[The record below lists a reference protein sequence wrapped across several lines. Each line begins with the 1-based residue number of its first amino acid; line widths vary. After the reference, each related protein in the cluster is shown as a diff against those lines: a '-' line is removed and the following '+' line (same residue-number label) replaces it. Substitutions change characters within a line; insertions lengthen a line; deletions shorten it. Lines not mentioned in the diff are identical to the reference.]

1 MAIRDD
7 IIKEI
12 ELRLG
17 GGMVDVELDRDH
29 YDVAVNR
36 ALAKY
41 RQRSSNSVEESF
53 MIMPLQKEV
62 DQYTLP
68 QGVISVRQVFRRTTG
83 GINTSGVDL
92 EPFEAGY
99 LNTYLLHS
107 ARAGSVATF
116 EFYAQYREMLG
127 RMFGSHLL
135 FTYNERTRLLTLHR
149 HLRADDSV
157 VLWCYNVRPDE
168 SLLTDVYASSWLKDY
183 ATAHCKMMLGEARS
197 KFAQIAGPQG
207 GTSLN
212 GENLK
217 TEAMAELEKLEEDLK
232 QYVDGSTPLSFVIG

>member
-29 YDVAVNR
+29 YDVAINR
-36 ALAKY
+36 ALAKF
-41 RQRSSNSVEESF
+41 RQRSSNAVEESF
-53 MIMPLQKEV
+53 MVMPLTKEV

-68 QGVISVRQVFRRTTG
+68 EGIISVRQIFRRITG
-83 GINTSGVDL
+83 GINTSGIDL

-107 ARAGSVATF
+107 ARAGSVTTF
-116 EFYAQYREMLG
+116 EFYAQYRELLG
-127 RMFGSHLL
+127 RMFGAHMM
-135 FTYNERTRLLTLHR
+135 FTYNPRTRLLTLHR
-149 HLRADDSV
+149 HVRADDSV
-157 VLWCYNVRPDE
+157 ILWCYNYRTDE
-168 SLLTDVYASSWLKDY
+168 SLLTDTYGSSWLKDY

-217 TEAMAELEKLEEDLK
+217 TEAMADLEKLEEDLK
-232 QYVDGSTPLSFVIG
+232 QYVDGGTPLTFVIG